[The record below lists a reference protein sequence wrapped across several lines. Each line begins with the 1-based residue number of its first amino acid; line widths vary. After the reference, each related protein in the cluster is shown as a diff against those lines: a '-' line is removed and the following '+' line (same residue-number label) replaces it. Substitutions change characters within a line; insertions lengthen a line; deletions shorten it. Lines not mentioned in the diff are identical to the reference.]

1 MAISTKLAPGHDDV
15 AMAAAISAFPCAET
29 NINPLTGLATDY
41 LNHFNEAIML
51 LEMLAETPGCRDD
64 FFAWQPRNYSE
75 HFAAS
80 NFKHRDVAIA
90 AYGAADPALRQRLDT
105 LADTM
110 NEILMATREVMRQ
123 PVSDASADTIANL
136 ALRWI
141 KPLVARAGAII
152 NGTEAKRDPDQE
164 NTPQAAVDALMAR

>member
-1 MAISTKLAPGHDDV
+1 MALSLTVAPRPNDDTMTASVSTFPLAD
-15 AMAAAISAFPCAET
+15 T

-51 LEMLAETPGCRDD
+51 LEMLAETPGCRSD

-80 NFKHRDVAIA
+80 SFKHREIAIA
-90 AYGAADPALRQRLDT
+90 AYDAADPALRQRLDS

-123 PVSDASADTIANL
+123 PLSDANAGTIANL
-136 ALRWI
+136 ALRWV
-141 KPLVARAGAII
+141 KPLVARAGALI
-152 NGTEAKRDPDQE
+152 NGIEAERPPPPE
-164 NTPQAAVDALMAR
+164 NTPQDTVDALLAR

>member
-1 MAISTKLAPGHDDV
+1 MARSPPVAPRSNDDTMTASVSTFPLAD
-15 AMAAAISAFPCAET
+15 T

-51 LEMLAETPGCRDD
+51 LEMLAETPDCRSD

-80 NFKHRDVAIA
+80 SFKHREIAIA
-90 AYGAADPALRQRLDT
+90 AYAAADPERRQRLNT

-123 PVSDASADTIANL
+123 PLSAASAGMIAHL

-141 KPLVARAGAII
+141 KPLVAQAGAVI
-152 NGTEAKRDPDQE
+152 NGIQTECVPEPE
-164 NTPQAAVDALMAR
+164 NAPQAAVDAVLAR